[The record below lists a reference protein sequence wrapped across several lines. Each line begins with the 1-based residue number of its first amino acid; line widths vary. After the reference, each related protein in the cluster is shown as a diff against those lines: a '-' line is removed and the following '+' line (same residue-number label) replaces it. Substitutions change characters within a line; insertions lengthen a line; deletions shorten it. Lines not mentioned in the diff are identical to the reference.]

1 MLKYIYNMTE
11 MNSQHQFDNIINKY
25 LENKTDLNGAT
36 PEFEIRF
43 GTIDDID
50 NTNVKTI
57 TKINF
62 DNVIKKLKSSGFE
75 LLNVNN
81 YTLKITSQFLSKK
94 AGRIIDSKVRV
105 EIDGLDSIQKYCNSN
120 SLKNISATY
129 TEKDKA
135 YINDSPVWPV
145 DIFDYNLR
153 ASFQTEKSVSSH
165 SPLVQN
171 MISTWDNNKKT
182 FRYLNRTSFIHKDLP
197 IRIDLSIVKES
208 NFEIIEYEVRGKQKR
223 KTKLIPEYTIQSAQ
237 VFENKEKYN
246 IEIEILN
253 NQVGLGTKYNTGTA
267 LSKVMRKSIIYIL
280 SGLQN
285 TNYPISYNEIRKMG
299 QQYLQLVYGNNY
311 SDKMWLKP
319 KLFLGPSSAT
329 LQISNI
335 APIND
340 DANIPN
346 IRNNYTVTEKADGMR
361 KLLFINKQGKIYL
374 IDTNMNIQFT
384 GAITKNVDLFETIL
398 DGEHILHNKNGEF
411 INLYAAFD
419 VYIVNKKDIRAN
431 SFIPPL
437 DETTIIPNKYRL
449 LTLLKIIENLAAVSS
464 FNDKPSPIRI
474 ENKKFL
480 AANDN
485 INIFQQCNTIIDQDK
500 QGLFEYEIDGLI
512 FTPAYYGVGSDKV
525 GTAGPLFKTGW
536 KHSFKWKPP
545 QFNTIDFLVSTKKN
559 TDDTQDIVGNI
570 FQDGINASAYE
581 QLSQYKTLILRVGF
595 DEKQHGYINPCADVI
610 NDKIPVFQNDNTNRD
625 SNYRPL
631 PFYPTNPSD
640 DNASV
645 CKIML
650 KSDENGNKHLMTE
663 ENEVFG
669 DETIVEFRYDF
680 TREEKWRWVPLRVRY
695 DKTEEYKKKLPMY
708 GNDYR
713 VANSNWHSLHNP
725 ITEQMIR
732 TGDDIPDN
740 LSDDDVYY
748 NRISDTSD
756 TDALC
761 DFHNKF
767 VKRFLVNSI
776 STKGNTLIDYAVG
789 QGGDLPKWIKAK
801 LSFVFG
807 IDLSPDNIEN
817 RLKGACARY
826 LNFRKDFKVMPYCL
840 FAIGNSSDNIR
851 NGQAFGNE
859 KTKLITKAVFGE
871 GPKDKDKLGA
881 GVYRQYGTAAEGF
894 NISSCQF
901 ALHYF
906 FKDKRTLN
914 GFLRNIAEC
923 TKLKG
928 YFIGGCYDG
937 TAIFEA
943 LKDKQPGESI
953 SILENKKKIWQIT
966 KEYTNSSFDNDQTSL
981 NYKIN
986 VFQETINKTFP
997 EYLVNFDYLHRMM
1010 ENYGFTTLSR
1020 EECNEIGIP
1029 SSVGSFQQLYGL
1041 MEQEIQKNSKKKNEY
1056 GHALKMSS
1064 KEKQIS
1070 FYNNYFIYK
1079 KVRNI
1084 DINAVYN
1091 TMVGSSKFQE
1101 QMEKMDEE
1109 TAQLA
1114 SYEEET
1120 QDDVSKKIPKKLK
1133 KKLKL

>member
-1 MLKYIYNMTE
+1 MTE

-25 LENKTDLNGAT
+25 LENRSNLNNLT

-43 GTIDDID
+43 GTINDTNIKSNKDIS
-50 NTNVKTI
+50 
-57 TKINF
+57 KINF
-62 DNVIKKLKSSGFE
+62 DNVIQKLKSSGFE
-75 LLNVNN
+75 LLNVNS
-81 YTLKITSQFLSKK
+81 YTLKINSQFLDKK
-94 AGRIIDSKVRV
+94 TGKTKDSNIRV
-105 EIDGLDSIQKYCNSN
+105 EIDGLHSIQQYCNTN
-120 SLKNISATY
+120 SLENISATY
-129 TEKDKA
+129 TQKNKA
-135 YINDSPVWPV
+135 FINDSPVWPV
-145 DIFDYNLR
+145 DIYDYNLR
-153 ASFQTEKSVSSH
+153 ASFQTERTLSAY
-165 SPLVQN
+165 SPLVKS
-171 MISTWDNNKKT
+171 MESSWNNDKKT

-197 IRIDLSIVKES
+197 IRVDLSIVKES
-208 NFEIIEYEVRGKQKR
+208 TSKEIEYEVKGR
-223 KTKLIPEYTIQSAQ
+223 KKKKTILIPEYTIQTAQ
-237 VFENKEKYN
+237 TFENNEKYN
-246 IEIEILN
+246 IEIEIIN
-253 NQVGLGTKYNTGTA
+253 NQVGIGTNYNTGTA

-285 TNYPISYNEIRKMG
+285 TNYPISYSEIRKVG
-299 QQYLQLVYGNNY
+299 EQYLYLVHGKDYNY
-311 SDKMWLKP
+311 KQWLKP
-319 KLFLGPSSAT
+319 KMFLGPSSAT
-329 LQISNI
+329 LQIKNI

-340 DANIPN
+340 DAIIPN

-361 KLLFINKQGKIYL
+361 KLLFINKEGKIYL
-374 IDTNMNIQFT
+374 IDMNMNIQFT
-384 GAITKNVDLFETIL
+384 GAMTKNVDLFDTIL
-398 DGEHILHNKNGEF
+398 DGEHILHNKKGDF

-431 SFIPPL
+431 SFIPSL
-437 DETTIIPNKYRL
+437 EEKANISTKYRL
-449 LTLLKIIENLAAVSS
+449 PVLVTIIESIGAVSS
-464 FNDKPSPIRI
+464 FNDKPSPLRI
-474 ENKKFL
+474 ENKKFK
-480 AANDN
+480 AANDD
-485 INIFQQCNTIIDQDK
+485 ISIFQQCNIIINQEK
-500 QGLFEYEIDGLI
+500 EGLFEYEIDGLI
-512 FTPAYYGVGSDKV
+512 FTPAYYGVGADKPDA
-525 GTAGPLFKTGW
+525 AGPLYKTTW
-536 KHSFKWKPP
+536 NHSFKWKPP
-545 QFNTIDFLVSTKKN
+545 QYNTIDFLISTKKDATRTN
-559 TDDTQDIVGNI
+559 DVIGNI
-570 FQDGINASAYE
+570 FQDGIDASAYE

-610 NDKIPVFQNDNTNRD
+610 NDKIPIFQNDNTNRE

-645 CKIML
+645 CNIML
-650 KSDENGNKHLMTE
+650 RSDENGNKHLMTE

-669 DETIVEFRYDF
+669 DDTIVEFRYDF
-680 TREEKWRWVPLRVRY
+680 NREEKWRWVPLRVRY

-713 VANSNWHSLHNP
+713 VANNNWHSLHNP
-725 ITEQMIR
+725 ITEHMLQ
-732 TGDDIPDN
+732 TGDNIPDQ
-740 LSDDDVYY
+740 LRDDDVYY
-748 NRISDTSD
+748 NRISNTSE

-776 STKGNTLIDYAVG
+776 SSRGNTLIDYAVG
-789 QGGDLPKWIKAK
+789 QGGDIPKWIKAK

-826 LNFRKDFKVMPYCL
+826 LNYRKDFKVMPYCL
-840 FAIGNSSDNIR
+840 FAIGNSSENIK
-851 NGQAFGNE
+851 NGQAFDNE
-859 KTKLITKAVFGE
+859 KTKLITKAIFGE
-871 GPKDKDKLGA
+871 GPKDKDKLGL
-881 GVYRQYGTAAEGF
+881 GVYRQYGKADDGF

-923 TKLKG
+923 TKIKG

-943 LKDKQPGESI
+943 LKDKKPGESV

-966 KEYTNSSFDNDQTSL
+966 KEYKQTSFDNDETSL
-981 NYKIN
+981 NYEIN
-986 VFQETINKTFP
+986 VFQETINKSFP

-1010 ENYGFTTLSR
+1010 DNYGFTTLTR
-1020 EECNEIGIP
+1020 DECNEIGIP

-1041 MEQEIQKNSKKKNEY
+1041 MEQEIKKYPKNKNEY
-1056 GHALKMSS
+1056 GQALNMTLQ
-1064 KEKQIS
+1064 EKQIS

-1079 KVRNI
+1079 KVRNV

-1101 QMEKMDEE
+1101 QMEKLDEE
-1109 TAQLA
+1109 TAQNA
-1114 SYEEET
+1114 AKEEEIE
-1120 QDDVSKKIPKKLK
+1120 DNKSKKIPKKLK